1 LSTSRTR
8 FGREPDISGQL
19 IATIALAW
27 VVVGGFA
34 LALLR
39 AASGSDDAMEREL
52 ARLLGDESARLERG
66 RVPDPLA
73 EPRPAAAAATRTPP
87 RRRREQ
93 VLIAAQAAGL
103 IAATAGAAALSEAR
117 DWQPPT
123 LVAVLALLA
132 VGSDVLTVEAP
143 RFRVSGS
150 FLALALAMALLG
162 PAPAAAIGLLTA
174 ALDGLRSRPARS
186 YLLNNLLTYATFPL
200 AGALLIRGLADATN
214 VTSDDGGYAI
224 VVFLAFVVINALN
237 FLLIAVHTVLLSRG
251 SLVELVRRAYLPVLP
266 WELATGLL
274 TAFAV
279 YAYGSYQAG
288 AIGFLAL
295 GLVAFQLLLRGLVR
309 GEQRGRELELRVE
322 QLGVR
327 HEGMLGLVLDLA
339 ALRDPPAARH
349 AAAVAHH
356 ARALARAAGLSERE
370 QDVVHAAG
378 LLHDIGKVSFPD
390 TVLEGERAVD
400 EQGLR
405 AIQRHPELGARLLR
419 RVPGLWEVADA
430 VEAHHERW
438 DGTGYP
444 YGLKEDRIPRSARIV
459 AVAEVYD
466 TIAGEGY
473 RGAGDHARAVAEMER
488 LAGRQLDAQ
497 LVRLFVAEVLPRS
510 PASAPSLEEEL
521 QVARR
526 ARGLFDVRP
535 A

>member
-1 LSTSRTR
+1 
-8 FGREPDISGQL
+8 
-19 IATIALAW
+19 
-27 VVVGGFA
+27 
-34 LALLR
+34 
-39 AASGSDDAMEREL
+39 
-52 ARLLGDESARLERG
+52 
-66 RVPDPLA
+66 
-73 EPRPAAAAATRTPP
+73 
-87 RRRREQ
+87 
-93 VLIAAQAAGL
+93 
-103 IAATAGAAALSEAR
+103 
-117 DWQPPT
+117 
-123 LVAVLALLA
+123 
-132 VGSDVLTVEAP
+132 
-143 RFRVSGS
+143 
-150 FLALALAMALLG
+150 
-162 PAPAAAIGLLTA
+162 
-174 ALDGLRSRPARS
+174 
-186 YLLNNLLTYATFPL
+186 
-200 AGALLIRGLADATN
+200 
-214 VTSDDGGYAI
+214 
-224 VVFLAFVVINALN
+224 
-237 FLLIAVHTVLLSRG
+237 
-251 SLVELVRRAYLPVLP
+251 
-266 WELATGLL
+266 
-274 TAFAV
+274 
-279 YAYGSYQAG
+279 
-288 AIGFLAL
+288 
-295 GLVAFQLLLRGLVR
+295 
-309 GEQRGRELELRVE
+309 
-322 QLGVR
+322 
-327 HEGMLGLVLDLA
+327 
-339 ALRDPPAARH
+339 
-349 AAAVAHH
+349 VAHH